1 MTGNA
6 ANAPLNTAESR
17 ELFTFMC
24 LAQRIFLGYE
34 QQMVRQQPSSN
45 GSSDS
50 LSDCASSD
58 RRLNVY
64 KAVARQ
70 AFLHHQQFRKRRR
83 SSEMRGNSQLPT
95 SDANRRTS
103 GGYGSIRSQQFS
115 RTSG

>member
-6 ANAPLNTAESR
+6 ANATLNTAESR

-34 QQMVRQQPSSN
+34 QQMVRQQPSNN
-45 GSSDS
+45 GSSGS

-70 AFLHHQQFRKRRR
+70 AFLHYQQFRKRRR
-83 SSEMRGNSQLPT
+83 SSEMRGNS
-95 SDANRRTS
+95 
-103 GGYGSIRSQQFS
+103 
-115 RTSG
+115 